1 MMLAKI
7 TLKPNKERP
16 LLRRHPWVYATAVDR
31 VDGKVYPGC
40 TISIF
45 SSEGQFIAKGSYS
58 PRSQIRARALSW
70 DESEVIDHAFFKRK
84 IAKALA
90 LRQQWVNDT
99 NAVRLIFGES
109 DGLPG
114 LIVDQY
120 DQTLV
125 CQFLFAGMEY
135 WKDAIVA
142 ALKQLV
148 PCVRIVERSDAA
160 VRVREGLEP
169 QVGCLEGDMPAEPV
183 QVIECGVK
191 YTVDVLEGHKTG
203 FYIDQ
208 RDNRHLLASLA
219 QGKTVLNMFCYT
231 GGFSLAALRGGASHV
246 TSVDSSGDALAM
258 AKKQMDL
265 NGFEP
270 SRAEWIDED
279 AFAVLTRFRKEGRKF
294 DVVVLD
300 PPKFAPSASHL
311 DKAVRAYKEINRAG
325 MQLLNPNGLLLTFS
339 CSGAMDAALF
349 EKVIANA
356 ATEAMTHSGDKTL
369 DFRLVKRL
377 SSGFDHPLL
386 VSFPEGDYLKG
397 IMLQRI

>member
-1 MMLAKI
+1 M
-7 TLKPNKERP
+7 TG
-16 LLRRHPWVYATAVDR
+16 VQT
-31 VDGKVYPGC
+31 C
-40 TISIF
+40 
-45 SSEGQFIAKGSYS
+45 
-58 PRSQIRARALSW
+58 ALP
-70 DESEVIDHAFFKRK
+70 I
-84 IAKALA
+84 
-90 LRQQWVNDT
+90 
-99 NAVRLIFGES
+99 
-109 DGLPG
+109 
-114 LIVDQY
+114 
-120 DQTLV
+120 
-125 CQFLFAGMEY
+125 
-135 WKDAIVA
+135 
-142 ALKQLV
+142 
-148 PCVRIVERSDAA
+148 
-160 VRVREGLEP
+160 
-169 QVGCLEGDMPAEPV
+169 
-183 QVIECGVK
+183 
-191 YTVDVLEGHKTG
+191 
-203 FYIDQ
+203 
-208 RDNRHLLASLA
+208 
-219 QGKTVLNMFCYT
+219 LNMFCYT

-356 ATEAMTHSGDKTL
+356 ATEAMTHSGDKTM